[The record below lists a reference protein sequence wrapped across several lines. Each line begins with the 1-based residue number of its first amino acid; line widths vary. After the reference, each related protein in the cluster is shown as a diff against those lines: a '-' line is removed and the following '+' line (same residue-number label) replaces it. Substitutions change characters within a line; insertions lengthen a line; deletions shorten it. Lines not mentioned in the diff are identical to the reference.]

1 MTRCLGPLPLSRIYS
16 SISWSALS
24 GWWAKRWPEIV
35 ISQHVSSFS
44 SCYTALQAKVAVVKV
59 KLLLIWSCSIFWR
72 LDVDV
77 FCWNLP
83 CPRCCTWHVFV
94 STSCNSAHL
103 HVQLF
108 LSVTVGGCF
117 ITRLRFI
124 FFFSFQL
131 FSWTFYR
138 TLNLSHVAALFFFF
152 WTTATSLPSYAVGL
166 MLQ

>member
-124 FFFSFQL
+124 FFFHFNYSPE
-131 FSWTFYR
+131 
-138 TLNLSHVAALFFFF
+138 LSIEPWISLTWLHFFFF